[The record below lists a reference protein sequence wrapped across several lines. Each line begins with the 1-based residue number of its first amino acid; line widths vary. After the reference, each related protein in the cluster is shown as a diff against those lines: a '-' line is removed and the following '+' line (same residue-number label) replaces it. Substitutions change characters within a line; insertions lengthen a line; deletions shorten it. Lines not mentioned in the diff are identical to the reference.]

1 MALTPRALLRA
12 AALCAV
18 AFAGLMAAAYGWSD
32 ARRVDAS
39 ALQGFLGLERPATEQ
54 VFDAFARLG
63 DPLQVGLIGVALA
76 ALAVARGRPR
86 VGLFVI
92 ALLAATSVSSQA
104 LKALLAYPRYDGTI
118 DGLYVSAAAFP
129 SGHSTAAMAMAIAL
143 VVVMPSRL
151 RPVAAV
157 VAVALALSISFSV
170 VALGGHF
177 PSDVVG
183 GYLLATGWAL
193 VLLAGLRWAGE
204 RYPERTWRTGL
215 ATMARQ
221 SVEGAG
227 SGGPGRRPCGRAGR
241 GRRAGGADGRP
252 AARPGG
258 LRAGQH
264 RVPGGGGGDRSHGCG
279 PARRLGRRARPPR
292 LTWPGRLRACILLA
306 SITAGGQGS
315 PV

>member
-12 AALCAV
+12 AALCAA
-18 AFAGLMAAAYGWSD
+18 AFAALMVAAYGWSD

-92 ALLAATSVSSQA
+92 ALLGATSVSSQA

-157 VAVALALSISFSV
+157 VGMALALSISFSV

-215 ATMARQ
+215 ATIARRGVEGVAAVGLVAALVAGLFAAAGLAALIAARQ
-221 SVEGAG
+221 PDLMAFAQDNTAFLAVAGAIALTAAALLG
-227 SGGPGRRPCGRAGR
+227 AWAG
-241 GRRAGGADGRP
+241 A
-252 AARPGG
+252 
-258 LRAGQH
+258 L
-264 RVPGGGGGDRSHGCG
+264 
-279 PARRLGRRARPPR
+279 ARRG
-292 LTWPGRLRACILLA
+292 
-306 SITAGGQGS
+306 
-315 PV
+315 

>member
-1 MALTPRALLRA
+1 MALTPRAMLRA

-18 AFAGLMAAAYGWSD
+18 AFAALLAVAYGWSD

-54 VFDAFARLG
+54 IFDAFARLG

-76 ALAVARGRPR
+76 TLAVARGRPR

-92 ALLAATSVSSQA
+92 ALLGATSISSQA

-118 DGLYVSAAAFP
+118 DGVYVSAAAFP

-151 RPVAAV
+151 RAAAAAV
-157 VAVALALSISFSV
+157 GVVMALSISFSV
-170 VALGGHF
+170 VALGGHL

-215 ATMARQ
+215 ATMARTA
-221 SVEGAG
+221 VEGLAAAG
-227 SGGPGRRPCGRAGR
+227 LVAALVAGTVAA
-241 GRRAGGADGRP
+241 AGLAALI
-252 AARPGG
+252 AARQPDLMAFAQNNTAFLAVAGAIG
-258 LRAGQH
+258 LTAAALLGAWAG
-264 RVPGGGGGDRSHGCG
+264 VL
-279 PARRLGRRARPPR
+279 ARR
-292 LTWPGRLRACILLA
+292 
-306 SITAGGQGS
+306 S
-315 PV
+315 